1 MAASPLGAIKSR
13 VRTLT
18 ERVRLSEGRSSSLE
32 PAKSAVRWKVRQR
45 NQGSQSELGGS
56 GQPTRKQSGERP
68 VHSSSASP
76 ARPDRPGRSEG
87 RTTEGNRTSCSSS
100 RPSDWRVRDAPDR
113 METPGV
119 ADHEDHRVA
128 TGWRGNL
135 PGLSGPV
142 LVIPA
147 LSALKAHEPD
157 SVLSLVLHGSLW
169 ALSYK

>member
-1 MAASPLGAIKSR
+1 LAASPLGAIKSR

-56 GQPTRKQSGERP
+56 GQPTLKRSCERP
-68 VHSSSASP
+68 VHSSSMSS

-100 RPSDWRVRDAPDR
+100 RPSDWRVRDPPDDR
-113 METPGV
+113 GEPYKLLVKPPKRLARSRRTGRPRGTV
-119 ADHEDHRVA
+119 QAARQATQA
-128 TGWRGNL
+128 TGTFAMPGPNGDTRGR
-135 PGLSGPV
+135 
-142 LVIPA
+142 
-147 LSALKAHEPD
+147 
-157 SVLSLVLHGSLW
+157 
-169 ALSYK
+169 